1 MAQAP
6 SCPVPVVDL
15 SDFLRGDEQ
24 QRARVAAEWDAAMC
38 SVGMAYI
45 VGHGV
50 PPEVIQSLHELALR
64 FFTAPRESKMRYCL
78 NKGYG
83 AGGYVPQG
91 VEAVARS
98 AGNSGAPPDLV
109 ENFVFSHRGDPALES
124 VPVPAEPPQLQGA
137 VEQYWDAMVALLHTL
152 MRLSATALSLPD
164 DHFEQCFAQP
174 VTHLRLGY
182 YAAIPAVPE
191 AAAADG
197 AMRYGAHT
205 DYTGFTILRQD
216 PAVGGLEAQTADG
229 SWHGVPSRA
238 GALLVNAGDLIQVW
252 TNDRWRSP
260 PHRVVN
266 PPPERAQLG
275 RLSLVFFT
283 GPADDTMVDA
293 LPSTHGADRPK
304 RLGLGLELGLGLGLG
319 LELGL
324 GLGLGPGSG
333 LGSGQGLG
341 LG

>member
-1 MAQAP
+1 MGEASGA

-45 VGHGV
+45 IGHGC
-50 PPEVIQSLHELALR
+50 PPEVIQSLHVLAMR
-64 FFTAPRESKMRYCL
+64 FFTASRESKMRYCL

-98 AGNSGAPPDLV
+98 TGDGGAPPDLV
-109 ENFVFSHRGDPALES
+109 ENFVFSHRGDPGLES
-124 VPVPAEPPQLQGA
+124 VPVPAEPPQFQGA
-137 VEQYWDAMVALLHTL
+137 VEGYWDAMVALLHAL
-152 MRLSATALSLPD
+152 MRLSATALSLPA
-164 DHFEQCFAQP
+164 DHFERCFAQP

-182 YAAIPAVPE
+182 YAAIPPAMPE
-191 AAAADG
+191 AEAAEG

-216 PAVGGLEAQTADG
+216 PSVGGLEAQTADG
-229 SWHGVPSRA
+229 SWHGVPPRA

-252 TNDRWRSP
+252 
-260 PHRVVN
+260 
-266 PPPERAQLG
+266 L
-275 RLSLVFFT
+275 
-283 GPADDTMVDA
+283 
-293 LPSTHGADRPK
+293 
-304 RLGLGLELGLGLGLG
+304 
-319 LELGL
+319 
-324 GLGLGPGSG
+324 GSG
-333 LGSGQGLG
+333 LLT
-341 LG
+341 LPLPYPYP

>member
-1 MAQAP
+1 MGEASGA

-45 VGHGV
+45 IGHGC
-50 PPEVIQSLHELALR
+50 PPEVIQSLHDLAVR
-64 FFTAPRESKMRYCL
+64 FFTASRESKMRYCL

-98 AGNSGAPPDLV
+98 TGDGGAPPDLV
-109 ENFVFSHRGDPALES
+109 ENFVFSHRGDPGLES
-124 VPVPAEPPQLQGA
+124 VPVPAEPPQFQGA
-137 VEQYWDAMVALLHTL
+137 VEGYWDAMVALLHAL
-152 MRLSATALSLPD
+152 MRLSATALSLPA
-164 DHFEQCFAQP
+164 DHFERCFAQP

-182 YAAIPAVPE
+182 YAAIPPAMPEAE
-191 AAAADG
+191 AAAEG

-216 PAVGGLEAQTADG
+216 PSVGGLEAQTADG
-229 SWHGVPSRA
+229 SWHGVPPRA

-252 TNDRWRSP
+252 
-260 PHRVVN
+260 
-266 PPPERAQLG
+266 L
-275 RLSLVFFT
+275 
-283 GPADDTMVDA
+283 
-293 LPSTHGADRPK
+293 
-304 RLGLGLELGLGLGLG
+304 
-319 LELGL
+319 
-324 GLGLGPGSG
+324 GSG
-333 LGSGQGLG
+333 LLTLTPTLPLPLTATPILTWSRCGPTIDGARRRTGWSTRRPT
-341 LG
+341 